1 MLVVF
6 CIKYEILFYFG
17 SLNKSFSLDFSQEVI
32 EFTAPL
38 LEILRYLLASE
49 MINNLGT
56 QTQ

>member
-6 CIKYEILFYFG
+6 SIKNEILFYFG
-17 SLNKSFSLDFSQEVI
+17 SLNKSYSLDFSQAII
-32 EFTAPL
+32 EFSAPL